1 MAGPLRV
8 ILDVDTGIDDALA
21 LALATRLPNLELVAV
36 TTVAG
41 NVGIANTTANTRR
54 VLAYFGAGR
63 VPIHRGYTRPL
74 AGGAITAT
82 HIHGESGLGGLVLPE
97 TDSDPE
103 RRPYAPEALIDL
115 ISAAPGAIALV
126 CTGPLTNLAAAIALE
141 PQLPGRI
148 GRLVVMGGSLG
159 RGNITP
165 YAEAAAQVFA
175 TCALTMVG
183 LDVTMQTRIA
193 HNGWRALA
201 GLPGPEATLIRESTA
216 HFFAEGGSGAM
227 HLHDPLALGVAYD
240 PSLCTT
246 RRGTV
251 KVETVTPWCAGRTT
265 LTEAASGP
273 HEVCVGVDAPRF
285 LQLLGGALGL
295 PQLALQRFAALC
307 SGFSSVAAMELLPN
321 PPIQHTILPCKTL

>member
-21 LALATRLPNLELVAV
+21 LALATHLPALELVAV

-54 VLAYFGAGR
+54 VLAYFGAGA

-74 AGGAITAT
+74 AGGTISAT

-97 TDSDPE
+97 PEHDPE
-103 RRPYAPEALIDL
+103 RRPFAPEALIEL
-115 ISAAPGAIALV
+115 ISAAPRAITLV

-141 PQLPGRI
+141 PQLPDRI
-148 GRLVVMGGSLG
+148 GRLVVMGGALE

-165 YAEAAAQVFA
+165 YAEFNIAADPEAAAQVFA
-175 TCALTMVG
+175 ACALTMVG

-193 HNGWRALA
+193 RNGWRALA
-201 GLPGPEATLIRESTA
+201 GMDGPEATLIRESTA
-216 HFFAEGGSGAM
+216 HFFAAGGSDAM
-227 HLHDPLALGVAYD
+227 HLHDPLALDVAYD
-240 PSLCTT
+240 PTLCTT
-246 RRGTV
+246 KRGTV
-251 KVETVTPWCAGRTT
+251 KVETVTAWCAGRTT
-265 LTEAASGP
+265 LTEAADGP

-295 PQLALQRFAALC
+295 PQIAQ
-307 SGFSSVAAMELLPN
+307 V
-321 PPIQHTILPCKTL
+321 